1 MPLSEFCEL
10 AVSLDEDSPDPHCLK
25 CRTDGPP
32 QPTFLNLTN
41 RHRKAIEHI
50 LAAPDLKTGYRNAA
64 AATGFSRKY
73 LYLLATGRRVPEFRR
88 FFQLKLEAAGGD
100 INKCVKVAVEAMD
113 AEEVKWNPA
122 NEVFDSF
129 PDHRTRLRAG
139 QHVTK
144 MLELEPPKADG
155 INVGVA
161 IRISTNLGGGETH
174 DPPNI
179 MRPKPV
185 TVDVS
190 PKRPVA
196 DLSDGS

>member
-10 AVSLDEDSPDPHCLK
+10 SVDLDEDSPDPHCLK
-25 CRTDGPP
+25 CRTHGPP
-32 QPTFLNLTN
+32 KPKFLNLTE
-41 RHRKAIEHI
+41 RHLKAIQYI
-50 LAAPDLKTGYRNAA
+50 MAAPDLRTGYRNAA
-64 AATGFSRKY
+64 KATGFSKKY

-88 FFQLKLEAAGGD
+88 YFQLQLEAAGAD
-100 INKCVKVAVEAMD
+100 INKVIQVTVEAMD
-113 AEEVKWNPA
+113 ADEVKWNPT
-122 NEVFDSF
+122 NEVFDHF

-155 INVGVA
+155 LRVGVA
-161 IRISTNLGGGETH
+161 IAITTNLGDGETH

-185 TVDVS
+185 TVDVT
-190 PKRPVA
+190 PERPVA
-196 DLSDGS
+196 DFSDA